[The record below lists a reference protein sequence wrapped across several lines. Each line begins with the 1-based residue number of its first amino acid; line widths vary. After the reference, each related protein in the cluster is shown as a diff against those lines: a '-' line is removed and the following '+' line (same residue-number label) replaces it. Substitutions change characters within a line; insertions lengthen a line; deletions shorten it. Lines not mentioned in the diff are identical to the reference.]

1 MLMMRYLA
9 VGLMAVM
16 QSAATA
22 AAQGYAQGYA
32 SPGYP
37 AGYVPPPP
45 NVQGYNRV
53 IITDAPMPPDLGR
66 PYPYTGGAHPGV
78 LVMPPQSAQN
88 PASYAPPRYRARKSV
103 ARKHARPVAPAAQ
116 SRRMEPRRATPKSA
130 KAPSRELIT
139 ELKKKRIKQIAV
151 EDATG
156 TIPAAPHH
164 RAAPSGHDK
173 GVRVI
178 RAEAEVKIIGNDQ
191 MSIRLYRKRGAAQAN
206 AD

>member
-1 MLMMRYLA
+1 MLMVRYLA
-9 VGLMAVM
+9 VGGMAVM
-16 QSAATA
+16 LSAATA
-22 AAQGYAQGYA
+22 AAQGYAPA
-32 SPGYP
+32 PGYP

-78 LVMPPQSAQN
+78 LVMPPQSAHA
-88 PASYAPPRYRARKSV
+88 PAYYPPRYRAHKSV

-116 SRRMEPRRATPKSA
+116 SRRMTPKTA
-130 KAPSRELIT
+130 KAHSRELIA

-156 TIPAAPHH
+156 TIPAAPRH
-164 RAAPSGHDK
+164 RAASTSHDK
-173 GVRVI
+173 DVRVI

-191 MSIRLYRKRGAAQAN
+191 MSIRLYRKRGATQAN

>member
-9 VGLMAVM
+9 VGVMAVM
-16 QSAATA
+16 LSAATA

-88 PASYAPPRYRARKSV
+88 PAYYAPPRYRARKSV

-130 KAPSRELIT
+130 KAPSRRTVFRHSASEAPDMAP
-139 ELKKKRIKQIAV
+139 R
-151 EDATG
+151 G
-156 TIPAAPHH
+156 RTIPARPPLRSTCQLRH
-164 RAAPSGHDK
+164 
-173 GVRVI
+173 
-178 RAEAEVKIIGNDQ
+178 
-191 MSIRLYRKRGAAQAN
+191 AN
-206 AD
+206 I